1 MYFFFFFGG
10 KKDKMKA
17 VMVQSIS
24 DWRGKLGYASGALL
38 PPLRYG
44 MKPQDSK
51 VGVHAFGS

>member
-1 MYFFFFFGG
+1 MYDEEI
-10 KKDKMKA
+10 KDKMKA

-44 MKPQDSK
+44 MKPRDSRA
-51 VGVHAFGS
+51 GAAAFGS